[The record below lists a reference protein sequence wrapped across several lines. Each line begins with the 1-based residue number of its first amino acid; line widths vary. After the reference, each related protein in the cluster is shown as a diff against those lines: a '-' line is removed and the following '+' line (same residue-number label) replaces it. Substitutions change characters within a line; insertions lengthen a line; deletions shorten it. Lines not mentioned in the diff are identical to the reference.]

1 MAVGE
6 IIASVIVRMGI
17 VMFRQSFMSWPQK
30 TTAEVVKALLNE
42 GGKMTYSVRVT
53 LAAKVSVTA
62 ENEEAAKAAA
72 NELLEDA
79 DLGPLEDIDW
89 DIDTVTRSW

>member
-1 MAVGE
+1 ME
-6 IIASVIVRMGI
+6 Y
-17 VMFRQSFMSWPQK
+17 
-30 TTAEVVKALLNE
+30 T
-42 GGKMTYSVRVT
+42 VRVT